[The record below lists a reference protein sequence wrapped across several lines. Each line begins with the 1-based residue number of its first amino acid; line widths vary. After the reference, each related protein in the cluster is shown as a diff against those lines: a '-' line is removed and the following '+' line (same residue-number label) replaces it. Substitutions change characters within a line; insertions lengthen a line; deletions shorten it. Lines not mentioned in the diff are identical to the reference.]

1 MTGLL
6 TFIAIFAAI
15 IFLTNKSPDIQR
27 LKRDKTYLNLILILI
42 AAGFI
47 FNLFG
52 SLMMFLFS
60 ICMPLSCKLHSIIVN
75 YLCMKWKFDLFFTQ
89 VIFLHASLRTRN
101 LKNKVANKIETIG
114 ISRTPMGFFL
124 ELLGAT
130 NEIASWK
137 ELEKNN

>member
-27 LKRDKTYLNLILILI
+27 LKRDKPYLNLILILI

-60 ICMPLSCKLHSIIVN
+60 ICMPLSCKLHSIIVK
-75 YLCMKWKFDLFFTQ
+75 YLCMKWKFDFIFYSSDLFARIITHSQFKKQ
-89 VIFLHASLRTRN
+89 SCQQDWNYWN
-101 LKNKVANKIETIG
+101 LKNTDG
-114 ISRTPMGFFL
+114 IFPWTFRCD
-124 ELLGAT
+124 
-130 NEIASWK
+130 
-137 ELEKNN
+137 

>member
-27 LKRDKTYLNLILILI
+27 LKRDKPYLNLILILI

-60 ICMPLSCKLHSIIVN
+60 ICMPLSCKLDCIIVN
-75 YLCMKWKFDLFFTQ
+75 FLCLKWIHDFIFYSSDLFACIITHSQ
-89 VIFLHASLRTRN
+89 LKKQSSQQDWNYWN
-101 LKNKVANKIETIG
+101 LKNTDG
-114 ISRTPMGFFL
+114 IFPWSIRCD
-124 ELLGAT
+124 
-130 NEIASWK
+130 
-137 ELEKNN
+137 